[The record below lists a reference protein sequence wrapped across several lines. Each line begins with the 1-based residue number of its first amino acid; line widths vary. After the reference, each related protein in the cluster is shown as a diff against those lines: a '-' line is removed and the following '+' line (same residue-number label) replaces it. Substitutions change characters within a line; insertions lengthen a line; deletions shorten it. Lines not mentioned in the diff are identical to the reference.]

1 MNTRHLLV
9 ASVIAASAM
18 AAAASAAWA
27 VKSPA
32 VLAGFSAPVR
42 ISMATVHDANVASTI
57 TIGPRVAA
65 HR

>member
-27 VKSPA
+27 VKSPT

-42 ISMATVHDANVASTI
+42 ISTAS
-57 TIGPRVAA
+57 IGEARVSSTMVGTALVGA
-65 HR
+65 HH

>member
-32 VLAGFSAPVR
+32 ILAGLSTSVQFSTASIGESR
-42 ISMATVHDANVASTI
+42 VASANA
-57 TIGPRVAA
+57 GSALVAT